1 MNLTLILFNPKTH
14 HYHLSLSFPIVLSGK
29 KRRIE
34 GEKEGEEGRE
44 GGRKG
49 GKKGVQKGFSH
60 ISHRKKFININ
71 LKFQNL
77 ISSLASDFILHIFS
91 SACL

>member
-1 MNLTLILFNPKTH
+1 MNLTLFLFNPKTH

-29 KRRIE
+29 KRRI
-34 GEKEGEEGRE
+34 GEKEGE
-44 GGRKG
+44 RKG